1 MNKTPSSTT
10 IRISRDTHEML
21 KDLARQQDRSLHDVI
36 ETALQAYRQRVMMQ
50 EMNEDFTTLKKNKKA
65 WESEL
70 KERRLWD
77 NTLSDGQDID

>member
-1 MNKTPSSTT
+1 MNKTPASTT

-21 KDLARQQDRSLHDVI
+21 KDLARQQARSLHDVI
-36 ETALQAYRQRVMMQ
+36 ETALQSYRQRVMMQ
-50 EMNEDFTTLKKNKKA
+50 EMNEDFEALKKDKKA

-70 KERRLWD
+70 KERRQWD